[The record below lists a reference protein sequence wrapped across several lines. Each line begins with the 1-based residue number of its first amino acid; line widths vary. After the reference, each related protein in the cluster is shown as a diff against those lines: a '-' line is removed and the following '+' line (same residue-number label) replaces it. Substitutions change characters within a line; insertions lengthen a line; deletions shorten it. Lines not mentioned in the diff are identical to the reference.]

1 MTEGINYGAE
11 LNWELGVDFPLW
23 ANTEVYVKTVSKGYL
38 LEGETPKDAYW
49 RVATTVAKRLRKPD
63 LASKFFDYMWRGWLN
78 LATPVFSNTGT
89 ERGLPISCFGID
101 VGDSIHEIGAKNLE
115 MMLLAKHGGGV
126 GARFLLDAAET
137 KIGRDTTNEIQLDD
151 ITVSRSHAMIS
162 KKDGYHIRDLGSL
175 NGTYLN
181 AIAVRDTQVN
191 AGDEIQIGKYH
202 LTLFIGDK

>member
-1 MTEGINYGAE
+1 MADKAT
-11 LNWELGVDFPLW
+11 P
-23 ANTEVYVKTVSKGYL
+23 
-38 LEGETPKDAYW
+38 PKDL
-49 RVATTVAKRLRKPD
+49 TST
-63 LASKFFDYMWRGWLN
+63 LN
-78 LATPVFSNTGT
+78 LRQLRSIPQAGLSEDLLKSLTIEQKNVVSN
-89 ERGLPISCFGID
+89 LPKGAGILL
-101 VGDSIHEIGAKNLE
+101 VLKGA
-115 MMLLAKHGGGV
+115 GV

>member
-1 MTEGINYGAE
+1 MADKAT
-11 LNWELGVDFPLW
+11 P
-23 ANTEVYVKTVSKGYL
+23 
-38 LEGETPKDAYW
+38 PKDL
-49 RVATTVAKRLRKPD
+49 TST
-63 LASKFFDYMWRGWLN
+63 LN
-78 LATPVFSNTGT
+78 LRQLRSIPQAGLSEDLLKSLTIEQKNVVSN
-89 ERGLPISCFGID
+89 LPKGAGILL
-101 VGDSIHEIGAKNLE
+101 VLKGA
-115 MMLLAKHGGGV
+115 GV

-162 KKDGYHIRDLGSL
+162 KKNGYHIKDLGSL

-181 AIAVRDTQVN
+181 AIAVRDTQIN

>member
-1 MTEGINYGAE
+1 MADKATPPKDLTSTLNLRQLRSIPQAGLSEDLLKSLTIEQKNVVSNLPKGEGILLVLKGA
-11 LNWELGVDFPLW
+11 
-23 ANTEVYVKTVSKGYL
+23 
-38 LEGETPKDAYW
+38 
-49 RVATTVAKRLRKPD
+49 
-63 LASKFFDYMWRGWLN
+63 
-78 LATPVFSNTGT
+78 
-89 ERGLPISCFGID
+89 
-101 VGDSIHEIGAKNLE
+101 
-115 MMLLAKHGGGV
+115 GV

-162 KKDGYHIRDLGSL
+162 KKDGYHIKDLGSL

-202 LTLFIGDK
+202 LTLCMGDK

>member
-1 MTEGINYGAE
+1 MADRATPPKDLTSTLNLRQLRSIPQAGLSEDLLKSLTIEQKNVVSNLPKGEGILLVLKGA
-11 LNWELGVDFPLW
+11 
-23 ANTEVYVKTVSKGYL
+23 
-38 LEGETPKDAYW
+38 
-49 RVATTVAKRLRKPD
+49 
-63 LASKFFDYMWRGWLN
+63 
-78 LATPVFSNTGT
+78 
-89 ERGLPISCFGID
+89 
-101 VGDSIHEIGAKNLE
+101 
-115 MMLLAKHGGGV
+115 GV

-162 KKDGYHIRDLGSL
+162 KKNGYHIKDLGSL